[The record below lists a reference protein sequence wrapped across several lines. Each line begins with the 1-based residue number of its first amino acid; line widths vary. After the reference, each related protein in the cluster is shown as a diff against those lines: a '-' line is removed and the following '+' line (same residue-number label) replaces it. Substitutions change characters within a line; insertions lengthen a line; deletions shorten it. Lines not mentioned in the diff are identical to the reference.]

1 MKLDDYVASRKKI
14 DPKFAQE
21 FEEGYTQFK
30 LGVLLR
36 RTRKEAGLTQQQV
49 AEKLNTK
56 KSAISRIENDAENIR
71 LHTLRKYVTALG
83 KKLEISI
90 TG

>member
-1 MKLDDYVASRKKI
+1 MKLDDYVVSRKKI

-21 FEEGYTQFK
+21 FDEGYNQFK

-36 RTRKEAGLTQQQV
+36 KTRKEAGLTQQQV

-71 LHTLRKYVTALG
+71 LHTLRKYITALG